1 MGIWRCA
8 ICDFPAR
15 EVVDGVIVP
24 VGADVIVEVIDTRR
38 FFHLHRFSVAIREIC
53 VRIMFSC
60 PFLCAFKKNM
70 YICRGKT
77 KY

>member
-1 MGIWRCA
+1 MPILCQRN
-8 ICDFPAR
+8 FKPTYL
-15 EVVDGVIVP
+15 EQHLYK
-24 VGADVIVEVIDTRR
+24 RR
-38 FFHLHRFSVAIREIC
+38 KSVAIREIC

-77 KY
+77 KH

>member
-1 MGIWRCA
+1 MPILCQRN
-8 ICDFPAR
+8 FKPTYL
-15 EVVDGVIVP
+15 EQHLYK
-24 VGADVIVEVIDTRR
+24 RR
-38 FFHLHRFSVAIREIC
+38 KSVAIREIC